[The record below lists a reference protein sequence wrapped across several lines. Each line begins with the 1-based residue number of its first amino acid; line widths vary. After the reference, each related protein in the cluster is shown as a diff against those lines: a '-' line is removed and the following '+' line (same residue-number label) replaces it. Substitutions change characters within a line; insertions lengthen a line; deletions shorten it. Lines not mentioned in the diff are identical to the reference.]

1 MDELAKHFSEL
12 TTSEQRV
19 FTYVYNAQKE
29 VAKMKIND
37 LATVTFTSKT
47 VIINMTQKLGFSGFA
62 DFKYYLK
69 SSHRSH
75 FKSVDSV
82 DAEFY
87 LKDNFNKTLGLID
100 RDVLKNVSRQ
110 IQKAKTVYIV
120 ARGTSKAVGNYLEH
134 LLLTIGIRCIFLDD
148 YNLISIVSLSL
159 EPNEFLILLSLS
171 GNTTKMVEIANMAK
185 TRGAKTASIT
195 NFTTNNVS
203 KISDYNLFCSS
214 DDALTKDNDSKS
226 RIGMFVVAELLVA
239 TIKQNP
245 LV

>member
-19 FTYVYNAQKE
+19 FSYIYNAQKA
-29 VAKMKIND
+29 VTKMKIND
-37 LATVTFTSKT
+37 LAVATFTSKT
-47 VIINMTQKLGFSGFA
+47 VIINMTQKLGFSGYA
-62 DFKYYLK
+62 DFKYYL
-69 SSHRSH
+69 RSNNRQT
-75 FKSVDSV
+75 FKSESKY
-82 DAEFY
+82 DAEYY
-87 LKDNFNKTLGLID
+87 LKDNINKTLGLVD
-100 RDVLKNVSRQ
+100 QEVMKSVSRQ

-195 NFTTNNVS
+195 TFTTNSVS

-214 DDALTKDNDSKS
+214 DDSITKNNDSKS
-226 RIGMFVVAELLVA
+226 RIGMFIIVELLVA
-239 TIKQNP
+239 TLKDN
-245 LV
+245 LA

>member
-12 TTSEQRV
+12 TPSEQRV
-19 FTYVYNAQKE
+19 FSYIYNAQKA
-29 VAKMKIND
+29 VVKMKIND
-37 LATVTFTSKT
+37 LATAALSSKT
-47 VIINMTQKLGFSGFA
+47 VIINMTQKLGFSGYA

-69 SSHRSH
+69 SNHRHRS
-75 FKSVDSV
+75 KSESKD
-82 DAEFY
+82 DAEY
-87 LKDNFNKTLGLID
+87 CLKDNINKTLGLVD
-100 RDVLKNVSRQ
+100 RDVLKSVCRQ
-110 IQKAKTVYIV
+110 ILKAKTVYIV

-159 EPNEFLILLSLS
+159 EPDEFLILLSLS

-195 NFTTNNVS
+195 TFTTNSVS

-214 DDALTKDNDSKS
+214 DDSTTKDNDSKS
-226 RIGMFVVAELLVA
+226 RIGMFIIVELLVS
-239 TIKQNP
+239 TIKENMQ
-245 LV
+245 